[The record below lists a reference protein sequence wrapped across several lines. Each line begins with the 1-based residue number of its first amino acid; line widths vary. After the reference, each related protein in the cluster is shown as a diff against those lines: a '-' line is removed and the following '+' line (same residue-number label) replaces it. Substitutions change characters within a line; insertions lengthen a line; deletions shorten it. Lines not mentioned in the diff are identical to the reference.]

1 MTSPSKSPA
10 ALHRRELLALLGGA
24 GLVALL
30 PRSGH
35 AKAPAAVG
43 SYAGP
48 FLVTVHAG
56 GGWDPTSLC
65 DPKGRV
71 DEKAEK
77 PVNKYLKSQIVQQ
90 GPFALAPTPGVP
102 EFFAKH
108 QARLIVVNGLDT
120 STNGHDSGTR
130 HVWSG
135 GLVEGYP
142 SLAALFAAQQAPSQ
156 PLAFLTSGGYDHTA
170 DLVSRT
176 RVGSVAALTKLTVP
190 NRMDPKAT
198 DKLYHSEGTWQK
210 ISAMVAQRGAVN
222 AQNATLPAHQ
232 AAMLRLQEAR
242 LGVGVLDLLT
252 SKLPAK
258 LDASGNPLKPQ
269 AEIAAASFAAGLTAS
284 ASLELGGF
292 DTHGNHDATHLPRLK
307 LLLEGVDHL
316 WSQLETQG
324 VADKTIVVVSSDFG
338 RTPSYNEGNGKDH
351 WSITAALVLGPTV
364 GPYKID
370 GGRVVGATT
379 DGYAPREVDP
389 KTLQVVDKGK
399 GVRIQPGHLHLAL
412 RQHLGIAASE
422 AAKRFAIKG
431 QLLPLLVKA

>member
-1 MTSPSKSPA
+1 MTSPLVS
-10 ALHRRELLALLGGA
+10 RRELLGLLGSA
-24 GLVALL
+24 GLLAWI
-30 PRSGH
+30 PRSAH
-35 AKAPAAVG
+35 SKTPAPVG

-48 FLVTVHAG
+48 FFVTVHAG

-90 GPFALAPTPGVP
+90 GPFSLAPTPGVQ

-108 QARLIVVNGLDT
+108 QARLIAINGLDT

-135 GLVEGYP
+135 NLVEGYP
-142 SLAALFAAQQAPSQ
+142 SLAALFAAQQAPTQ

-176 RVGSVAALTKLTVP
+176 RVGNVAALTKLTVP
-190 NRMDPKAT
+190 NRMDPKVA
-198 DKLYHSEGTWQK
+198 DKPYHSEATWK
-210 ISAMVAQRGAVN
+210 KLTAMVAQRGQANVQ
-222 AQNATLPAHQ
+222 AHTLPANT
-232 AAMLRLQEAR
+232 AAMERLQEAR
-242 LGVGVLDLLT
+242 LGVDVLDLLT
-252 SKLPAK
+252 AKLPAK

-284 ASLELGGF
+284 ASLDLGGF
-292 DTHGNHDATHLPRLK
+292 DTHGNHDANHLPRLK

-316 WSQLETQG
+316 WSQLQAQG
-324 VADKTIVVVSSDFG
+324 IAEKTIVVVSSDFG
-338 RTPSYNEGNGKDH
+338 RTPGYNEGNGKDH
-351 WSITAALVLGPTV
+351 WSITSALVMGPV
-364 GPYKID
+364 SGPWKID
-370 GGRVVGATT
+370 GGRVIGATT
-379 DGYAPREVDP
+379 DGHGPREIDP
-389 KTLQVVDKGK
+389 KTLQVVDTGK

-412 RQHLGIAASE
+412 RQHLGIANSE
-422 AAKRFAIKG
+422 AAKRFVIKG
-431 QLLPLLVKA
+431 QTMPLLVKA